1 MGRLSDKCVIV
12 TGGANGIGAAIVEK
26 CVENGAKVMIGDVVD
41 DRGEAY
47 AAELRDKGYE
57 VNFCHLDV
65 TDKESWKACAALTKE
80 TFGKLNGLVNC
91 AALSQGCQSFA
102 DLDLERDWYRLIDV
116 DLTGPF
122 IGMYTVVPYMREA
135 GGGSIVN
142 IGSVAGLTAQC
153 GTNGY
158 TASKGGMIALT
169 RAAAIE
175 FANDWIRCNCV
186 CPTVTVTENVKKIFE
201 TMDGIEEF
209 QAADRAYPRF
219 GMPEDHANATVFMLS
234 EEASY
239 VTGQTLCVDGGYT
252 AK

>member
-12 TGGANGIGAAIVEK
+12 TGGANGIGAAIVSK
-26 CVENGAKVMIGDVVD
+26 CAEHGAKVMIGDVVD
-41 DRGEAY
+41 DRGELY
-47 AAELRDKGYE
+47 AADLCAEGFDVR
-57 VNFCHLDV
+57 FQHLDV
-65 TDKESWKACAALTKE
+65 TDRDSWKECAKAAKE
-80 TFGKLNGLVNC
+80 AFGKLNGLVNC
-91 AALSQGCQSFA
+91 AALSQACQSLD
-102 DLDLERDWYRLIDV
+102 DLNIEYDWYKLIDV

-122 IGMYTVVPYMREA
+122 LGMYTVVPYMKEA

-158 TASKGGMIALT
+158 TASKGGLIALT
-169 RAAAIE
+169 RALAIE
-175 FANDWIRCNCV
+175 CANDWIRVNCV
-186 CPTVTVTENVKKIFE
+186 CPTVTVTENVQQIFD
-201 TMDGIEEF
+201 TMEGIEEF

-239 VTGQTLCVDGGYT
+239 ITGQTLCVDGGYT

>member
-12 TGGANGIGAAIVEK
+12 TGGANGIGAEIVNK
-26 CVENGAKVMIGDVVD
+26 CAEHGAKVMIGDVVD
-41 DRGEAY
+41 DKGEAH
-47 AAELRDKGYE
+47 AAELREKGYD
-57 VNFCHLDV
+57 VQFRHLDV
-65 TDKESWKACAALTKE
+65 TDRNSWKECAEAAKE
-80 TFGKLNGLVNC
+80 AFGKLNGLVNC
-91 AALSQGCQSFA
+91 AALSQRGQSLA
-102 DLDLERDWYRLIDV
+102 DLDLDWDWYKLIDV

-122 IGMYTVVPYMREA
+122 LGMYTVVPYMKEA

-158 TASKGGMIALT
+158 TASKGGLIALT
-169 RAAAIE
+169 RALAIE
-175 FANDWIRCNCV
+175 CANDWIRCNCV
-186 CPTVTVTENVKKIFE
+186 CPTVTVTENVRQIFD
-201 TMDGIEEF
+201 TMEGIEEY

-239 VTGQTLCVDGGYT
+239 ITGQTLCVDGGYT